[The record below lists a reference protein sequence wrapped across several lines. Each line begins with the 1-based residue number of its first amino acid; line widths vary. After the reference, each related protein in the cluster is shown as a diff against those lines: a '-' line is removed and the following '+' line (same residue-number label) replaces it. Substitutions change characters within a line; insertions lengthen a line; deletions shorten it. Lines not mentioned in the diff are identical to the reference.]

1 MTRTTL
7 DLDPTVL
14 AQLRERAAAEHK
26 SMGQV
31 ASERLAV
38 GLEQD
43 APAELPPLNWI
54 RKDMGPW
61 KVDIEDKD
69 ALWRILDEEWYEPR
83 ERP

>member
-14 AQLRERAAAEHK
+14 EQLRERAAAEHK

-38 GLEQD
+38 SMGQD
-43 APAELPPLNWI
+43 EAAELPPFRWNA
-54 RKDMGPW
+54 KDMGPY
-61 KVDIEDKD
+61 KIDLEDKEAVWRLLD
-69 ALWRILDEEWYEPR
+69 AEWYERREPR
-83 ERP
+83 